1 MKLSIAMCTFNG
13 GDFLKQQLDSF
24 LDQTLL
30 PGELVICDDGS
41 TDDSM
46 LIIEE
51 FSVHAPF
58 PVQLH
63 INSKNLG
70 STKNFEKAISLCT
83 GDIIALADQD
93 DVWYPHKLQ
102 AIADVFILDDEIGMV
117 FSDADV
123 VDADLKKMGY
133 MLWQK
138 YHFDGARQKN
148 VLSGHEF
155 ELFMKNQYA
164 TGATMAFRS
173 NLRALMLP
181 ISSRWV
187 HDGWISLLAS
197 AVSKVSV
204 IAEPLIMYRQHS
216 AQQIG
221 AGRKNV
227 AQKISASTLKNSDYY
242 RKLVCQ
248 YQEAF
253 DRLNELAMVKDYC
266 QQRKMQAK
274 LNHLI
279 ARAKINDLGFTGLPI
294 IAVEL
299 LSKRYHR
306 YSSGFVSMTKDLVG
320 LGRRLLCW

>member
-13 GDFLKQQLDSF
+13 GDFLKQQLNSF

-41 TDDSM
+41 TDGSM
-46 LIIEE
+46 LVIEE
-51 FSVHAPF
+51 FSALAPF
-58 PVQLH
+58 PVLLH
-63 INSKNLG
+63 INSQNLG

-93 DVWYPHKLQ
+93 DVWYSHKLQ
-102 AIADVFILDDEIGMV
+102 SIVDVFVRDDEIGMV
-117 FSDADV
+117 FSDADI
-123 VDADLKKMGY
+123 VDVNLKKMGY

-138 YHFDGARQKN
+138 YDFDRSKQKIIAKGN
-148 VLSGHEF
+148 GFDVF
-155 ELFMKNQYA
+155 IKNQYA

-173 NLRALMLP
+173 SLTALLLP

-197 AVSKVSV
+197 AVTKVAV
-204 IAEPLIMYRQHS
+204 VAEPLIMYRQHDR
-216 AQQIG
+216 QQIG
-221 AGRKNV
+221 ATRMSIV
-227 AQKISASTLKNSDYY
+227 QKISSSSVKSSDYY
-242 RKLVCQ
+242 QNLAWH
-248 YQEAF
+248 YQDAF

-274 LNHLI
+274 FNHLI

-294 IAVEL
+294 IADEL